1 MSKKQRTFP
10 STTSGFSPQFGLFFS
25 LCPVGESQYKFTGQ
39 GLPRRKNE
47 RDRGT
52 ILGKRKRV
60 DGAPQVRIHAKP
72 LKISSF
78 ESAHVPMSQTVVFF
92 ILWLGWGR
100 GGGGGVRIGSKLLN
114 VQAGSPLP
122 ICLISKEASLDI
134 FNVMLFLSEA
144 KSRNAPE

>member
-78 ESAHVPMSQTVVFF
+78 ESAHVPMSQRVVFF
-92 ILWLGWGR
+92 ILWLGGGS
-100 GGGGGVRIGSKLLN
+100 GGGKDREQVVKCSSWI
-114 VQAGSPLP
+114 PTPDLP
-122 ICLISKEASLDI
+122 DFKRSILGY
-134 FNVMLFLSEA
+134 F
-144 KSRNAPE
+144 